1 LKTIHTLLVNVPH
14 NQYYFRVLIGKE
26 NSQWVPAVFV
36 ISRGES
42 NPLHYCDSVYHLL
55 TEFLRDYNIDVDK
68 CRLYL
73 DLTEYLGLIPH
84 LFKWNMRTKGNKLHS
99 SVEQVTVQDLHD
111 VDVAVLSQYYEDKWS
126 IFTQSLL
133 TNHEKAELLAQNL
146 AGSIFDEHIFEDIQA
161 EIKYKL
167 SKTIQST

>member
-1 LKTIHTLLVNVPH
+1 
-14 NQYYFRVLIGKE
+14 
-26 NSQWVPAVFV
+26 
-36 ISRGES
+36 
-42 NPLHYCDSVYHLL
+42 
-55 TEFLRDYNIDVDK
+55 
-68 CRLYL
+68 
-73 DLTEYLGLIPH
+73 
-84 LFKWNMRTKGNKLHS
+84 MRTKGNKLHS
-99 SVEQVTVQDLHD
+99 SVEQVTAQDLHD

>member
-55 TEFLRDYNIDVDK
+55 IVTIVFTEHTAK
-68 CRLYL
+68 
-73 DLTEYLGLIPH
+73 PP
-84 LFKWNMRTKGNKLHS
+84 
-99 SVEQVTVQDLHD
+99 
-111 VDVAVLSQYYEDKWS
+111 
-126 IFTQSLL
+126 
-133 TNHEKAELLAQNL
+133 
-146 AGSIFDEHIFEDIQA
+146 
-161 EIKYKL
+161 
-167 SKTIQST
+167 